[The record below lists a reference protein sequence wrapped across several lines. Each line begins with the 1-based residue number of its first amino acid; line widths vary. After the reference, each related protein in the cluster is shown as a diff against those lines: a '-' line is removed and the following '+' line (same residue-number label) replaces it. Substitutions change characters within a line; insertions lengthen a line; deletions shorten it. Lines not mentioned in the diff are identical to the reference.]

1 MRRTILIVEDQPNFR
16 EGLKFFVAQK
26 SAGWQV
32 IGEAETGEEG
42 WRKIVQ
48 LQPDLVLM
56 DIHMPV
62 MNGIELAQ
70 QIHEHRVDT
79 MFVMIT
85 GYRDFQYAQSALRF
99 GAMDFLLK
107 PCSDEDITRILRIA
121 TDKLESKSTTQRAA
135 RELLLRSILLK
146 IQMNEDITARYAQ
159 LFAGRELWLIA
170 VHDYFPT
177 GKHYRQEDLYLLQY
191 GILNIIQELASK
203 DGVRTELM
211 MLTADRFVLSAAAG
225 EVSEVWR
232 QQAVEAVR
240 DYLGIEIEGAFMGAC
255 TNASSLLE
263 AYAALGEDEV
273 RLVAPAPSAGEVTA
287 HQAAQDIKNAIMDL
301 IVTGEDG
308 CLDHYFAE
316 VLQQLSQHNLA
327 ESKIIAVNQAMALNQ
342 VAAMLT
348 LAPQSAQPVAELLDH
363 IRDLSDPSQIAEW
376 LRRAYD
382 QFTLRFKQWKQPLS
396 RSANPMELACEYIG
410 QHYLGELSVK
420 QVAEHIHLNPSY
432 FSTLFKKE
440 MGETFTGYVN
450 RLKLQRAQVLLR
462 NTDMKMTDICQ
473 TVGFED
479 STYFS
484 SIFKKHFHMSPS
496 EFRQNKQPNE
506 P

>member
-16 EGLKFFVAQK
+16 EGLKFFVRQK
-26 SAGWQV
+26 SVGWQV

-56 DIHMPV
+56 DIHMPI

-70 QIHEHRVDT
+70 RIHEHRVDT

-85 GYRDFQYAQSALRF
+85 GYQDFQYAQSALRF

-121 TDKLESKSTTQRAA
+121 ADKLESRYTAQRAA

-146 IQMNEDITARYAQ
+146 VQMNEDISGRYER
-159 LFAGRELWLIA
+159 LFAGRQLWLIA
-170 VHDYFPT
+170 VHDYFPA

-191 GILNIIQELASK
+191 GILNIIQELACK
-203 DGVRTELM
+203 DGARTELM
-211 MLTADRFVLSAAAG
+211 VLTADRFVLSADAD
-225 EVSEVWR
+225 EVFEVWR
-232 QQAVEAVR
+232 KQAVEAAR
-240 DYLGIEIEGAFMGAC
+240 DYLGIEIECAFLGAC
-255 TNASSLLE
+255 TNVSSLLE
-263 AYAALGEDEV
+263 AYGAYGEEEV
-273 RLVAPAPSAGEVTA
+273 KHVVPVPSAGELTS
-287 HQAAQDIKNAIMDL
+287 HQAAQDIKNEIMDL
-301 IVTGEDG
+301 IVAGEHG
-308 CLDHYFAE
+308 CLDSYFAE
-316 VLQQLSQHNLA
+316 VLGQLPQHNLA
-327 ESKIIAVNQAMALNQ
+327 ESKIVAVNQAMALDQ
-342 VAAMLT
+342 VAAILT
-348 LAPQSAQPVAELLDH
+348 LSPQSVQPVVELLDH
-363 IRDLSDPSQIAEW
+363 IRDLSDSRQIAEW
-376 LRRAYD
+376 LRGEYD
-382 QFTLRFKQWKQPLS
+382 EFTLRLKQWKQPLN
-396 RSANPMELACEYIG
+396 RNANPMELACEYIG

-462 NTDMKMTDICQ
+462 NTDMKMTEICQ

-484 SIFKKHFHMSPS
+484 SVFKKHFHMSPS